1 VLLCE
6 DTALWSKGKE
16 RAKEVGA
23 VEDYAAG
30 IGRRR
35 AGESIVGASSSAS
48 ALRSA
53 RAVSMAVET
62 PAALC
67 RSDKEI
73 LEREERRIHGAAR
86 REVVASSEPREGE
99 GGMGRDGEG
108 RDGRTG
114 RNDESGADREAR
126 MPQTRGGRAKAKR
139 RNARDRRLRE
149 KKGPLAF
156 LERGVDPPTPQ
167 RECNAIAEAD
177 ERKARREASRKEATQ
192 RADRRRESSGQADI
206 ASRDSPGRTR
216 STLSRQRKLRSPR
229 SSPTN
234 RGGSRV
240 PVNVNSR

>member
-73 LEREERRIHGAAR
+73 LEREERRIHAAR
-86 REVVASSEPREGE
+86 REVVASSERREGE
-99 GGMGRDGEG
+99 GGTGRDGEG

-139 RNARDRRLRE
+139 RNARDRRLR
-149 KKGPLAF
+149 
-156 LERGVDPPTPQ
+156 R
-167 RECNAIAEAD
+167 
-177 ERKARREASRKEATQ
+177 RKAPSRF
-192 RADRRRESSGQADI
+192 
-206 ASRDSPGRTR
+206 
-216 STLSRQRKLRSPR
+216 
-229 SSPTN
+229 
-234 RGGSRV
+234 
-240 PVNVNSR
+240 